1 MKNKL
6 LKFINV
12 FLATIMIFSNFSP
25 VFASANN
32 DDNLSV
38 YKQGIIQKST
48 TQNTISD
55 HTIFNEQNEEDNN
68 SSNDDSNDKKQSLDT
83 EKTQLSEED
92 ENFIKNLKS
101 MIENKD
107 FNIVGEGEDK
117 VESDESD
124 DVDGLNKLK
133 IIKVNEETSYTNL
146 FMNQKES
153 YKDYQYMDL
162 EAKDNKTINEIN
174 IYANESVEIIK
185 KLFTEE
191 QIVKIQEILNR
202 IEAYLGENEQVNH
215 YGEIKNLIEE
225 LRSIKALY
233 SLEDQGISVK
243 KESSLENGN
252 TRFLSLENKNPE
264 NNKIKLLIKINKYKG
279 KKSDSLIRLVVKN
292 ETEEDQ
298 FSIVNE
304 KDMPNYR
311 SLSTMLYSNDIP
323 VRDTET
329 IEPDDIAP
337 PNYLNLLANM
347 PGASATV
354 EPGPGVNGDDW
365 TYQKDVIELP
375 ANTETYSEAL
385 WNGDWSEASTTLF
398 SQFKGNDATVV
409 RFKPSDPRAR
419 NYRKNMDAGWD
430 RKDLNLATTRM
441 WVKVKY
447 KNAAY
452 YKNEIVDCEAIIK
465 VTPMKNRNENSYN
478 DEDYGEDPY
487 YPILQISHNLYK
499 GWCWQNVREINFEL
513 VFKRK
518 NGEVIKFDSST
529 FDGKNAT
536 YFTINSLHEAS
547 EHRDGSI
554 HYLGAEYVRPD
565 EATITGAYVIPGS
578 NIQTSYNGGYSS
590 GIQYAYNGGTNKW
603 DGDDPSHPDWSK
615 NSVLFTTANTQRL
628 NFTMGNLMRDP
639 EWGYVPR
646 TNFVWTS
653 MSTQSFTNCYVNYK
667 DIEVIKSWIDGD
679 DEHNPI
685 KVNLFKNY
693 RVKIKYKKSWWDVV
707 TKEIEIKNLLTDTI
721 ELSNSNNWKSG
732 FYRIPD
738 EESQAKI
745 IKKNYKK
752 DKYQLLEDAG
762 GNFPQDVPN
771 NFEIE
776 EVSDFQYTISE
787 VKVPGYTTNIEKS
800 TDINPESDLNKDIY
814 HITNSKEGYDP
825 GKPKPLN
832 PKITVNKKIDYLG
845 DGVENRDTNVQRYV
859 NYKNQLE
866 DIYRLYLDVE
876 GEKLKKQE
884 PVDLLFVLDGSSSMG
899 TKDMSWNGEAI
910 SRKDA
915 MIGMINNTDLVE
927 NFLKQNDQNR
937 VAFLYFEGY
946 ARNENTKRE
955 DGYTYHEDAQ
965 IIKNWSH
972 SFDRNIDFDFK
983 ARYMGTNYQA
993 GLMMAEE
1000 LLRKS
1005 EEQKG
1010 RRQVMIFISDGVPTF
1025 WIDSDGNRRE
1035 DGRNSSTT
1043 VSNSKFYTEEF
1054 LDGFYRRHP
1063 NLITHAVG
1071 VSEDIDEENL
1081 LESKSPEVLKYMA
1094 NKGKGSYIGVKS
1106 NTGEL
1111 VSKLNY
1117 AIEAAVTE
1125 VRIEDTLS
1133 DRVELLADKADFKVV
1148 KINKDTGEETI
1159 LWENGHETW
1168 QNGYGSNKH
1177 INSLVYD
1184 EFNKKVVLTFN
1195 PNYKLEENTKYVL
1208 SYNIKTNQQ
1217 AKDDFLNNGY
1227 DAEGDRDTDYE
1238 GNNTSSEKEG
1248 FYANK
1253 IAEVYY
1259 NGGKKVYPHPVVQV
1273 KKLPSYELPTTGGT
1287 GTKLIKT
1294 VGAVVFVI
1302 AAFSLIRKKRND

>member
-12 FLATIMIFSNFSP
+12 FLAIIILFSNLSS
-25 VFASANN
+25 VFASANT
-32 DDNLSV
+32 DDKLSHV
-38 YKQGIIQKST
+38 YKQGGIQKIIA
-48 TQNTISD
+48 QNTVSNQN
-55 HTIFNEQNEEDNN
+55 IFNKQSEEDDNF
-68 SSNDDSNDKKQSLDT
+68 SNGDFNDKKQSLDT
-83 EKTQLSEED
+83 EKKQLS
-92 ENFIKNLKS
+92 
-101 MIENKD
+101 
-107 FNIVGEGEDK
+107 
-117 VESDESD
+117 
-124 DVDGLNKLK
+124 
-133 IIKVNEETSYTNL
+133 
-146 FMNQKES
+146 
-153 YKDYQYMDL
+153 
-162 EAKDNKTINEIN
+162 
-174 IYANESVEIIK
+174 
-185 KLFTEE
+185 
-191 QIVKIQEILNR
+191 
-202 IEAYLGENEQVNH
+202 
-215 YGEIKNLIEE
+215 
-225 LRSIKALY
+225 
-233 SLEDQGISVK
+233 
-243 KESSLENGN
+243 
-252 TRFLSLENKNPE
+252 
-264 NNKIKLLIKINKYKG
+264 
-279 KKSDSLIRLVVKN
+279 
-292 ETEEDQ
+292 EEDQ

-499 GWCWQNVREINFEL
+499 GWCWQNVREINVEL

-646 TNFVWTS
+646 TNFVWIS
-653 MSTQSFTNCYVNYK
+653 MSTQSFANYYVNYK
-667 DIEVIKSWIDGD
+667 DIEIIKSWIDGD
-679 DEHNPI
+679 EVHNPI
-685 KVNLFKNY
+685 
-693 RVKIKYKKSWWDVV
+693 RVKLLQNYKVRIKFNNGWGNETRD
-707 TKEIEIKNLLTDTI
+707 IEIKNLFKDSTD
-721 ELSNSNNWKSG
+721 LSESSNWKG
-732 FYRIPD
+732 AFYRIPG
-738 EESQAKI
+738 EESQTKL
-745 IKKNYKK
+745 IKRNYRK
-752 DKYQLLEDAG
+752 DKRQLLEDAG
-762 GNFPQDVPN
+762 SNFPQYIPN

-776 EVSDFQYTISE
+776 EVYDFKYSISE
-787 VKVPGYTTNIEKS
+787 VKVSGYTTNIEKS
-800 TDINPESDLNKDIY
+800 TDINPENDLNKDIY
-814 HITNSKEGYDP
+814 HITNTKEGYNP
-825 GKPKPLN
+825 GKPEPLN
-832 PKITVNKKIDYLG
+832 PKVKVNKQIDYLG
-845 DGVENRDTNVQRYV
+845 DGVENKDTNVQRV
-859 NYKNQLE
+859 QRYKNHLE

-876 GEKLKKQE
+876 GKRLKKQE
-884 PVDLLFVLDGSSSMG
+884 PVDLVFVLDGSSSMRK
-899 TKDMSWNGEAI
+899 KDMSWNGR
-910 SRKDA
+910 SMRRKDA
-915 MIGMINNTDLVE
+915 MIQMINQTDLVD
-927 NFLKQNDQNR
+927 NFLRQNPKNR
-937 VAFLYFEGY
+937 VSFLYFDG
-946 ARNENTKRE
+946 NTKNNKLHKWQ
-955 DGYTYHEDAQ
+955 GYSYKNDAH
-965 IIKNWSH
+965 IIRGWSH
-972 SFDRNIDFDFK
+972 GFNRDIDFYLDV
-983 ARYMGTNYQA
+983 YNMGTNYQA
-993 GLMMAEE
+993 GLMCAED
-1000 LLRKS
+1000 LLRES
-1005 EEQKG
+1005 ESQQG
-1010 RRQVMIFISDGVPTF
+1010 RRQVMIFISDGVPTL
-1025 WIDSDGNRRE
+1025 WIDTNGTRCETGYYADPH
-1035 DGRNSSTT
+1035 T
-1043 VSNSKFYTEEF
+1043 VANSKRHTKEF

-1071 VSEDIDEENL
+1071 VSEDIKEESL
-1081 LESKSPEVLKYMA
+1081 LGSKSPEVLKYMA
-1094 NKGKGSYIGVKS
+1094 EKGKGSYIGVKS
-1106 NTGEL
+1106 DTSEL
-1111 VSKLNY
+1111 ASKLKY

-1133 DRVELLADKADFKVV
+1133 DRVELLADKADYKVV
-1148 KINKDTGEETI
+1148 KINKDTGEETT
-1159 LWENGHETW
+1159 LWENGHETF
-1168 QNGYGSNKH
+1168 QNGFGSNKQ